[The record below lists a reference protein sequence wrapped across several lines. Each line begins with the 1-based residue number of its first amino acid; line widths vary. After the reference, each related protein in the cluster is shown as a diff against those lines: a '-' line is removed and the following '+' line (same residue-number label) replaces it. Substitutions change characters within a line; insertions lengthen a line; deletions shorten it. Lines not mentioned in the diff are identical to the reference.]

1 MLSFKTIQTAL
12 PLTMKIQLS
21 NLVSAVKDA
30 SKLDPLLD
38 STTLRATPEIQAVIA
53 ILNNPEVASLLK
65 THTSLVAEIM
75 LHAEVHMQHPVVG
88 LLASTGG
95 HIDNEGQIK
104 IPFAESIRLRFA
116 HVCLHSPTTDTQ
128 ISGSREHEIYSI
140 RPLEERTKEK
150 GLASSSSQQPST
162 QCPEVTKHLTAEE
175 LFNFFKTYK
184 TLPKTQSSDEDYL
197 EMILWTIQN
206 RRINEIVAIKNS
218 TFESVQFAN
227 KDKLLSLIAQTKKED
242 GQQYIRNF
250 IEKSLKGNEAA
261 FLKFIQQIVAKPLP
275 YNLGCLEESL
285 QHPSTIAL
293 LSNNIYT
300 LLDIARSNA
309 NLTAATLLEKLESSI
324 ISSAPVMTTAYDT
337 SMPRETAIIH
347 PISEASC
354 SSQRMEV
361 PKQSILSPE
370 VAAIVDTYT
379 SKTHKDV
386 VYGLESEV
394 LDVFNNLN
402 SETVRAFGNISIHT
416 AANVLKFQKMPIDTQ
431 IGTLLQM
438 QTLIEQ
444 QHAKKKMLAK
454 S

>member
-250 IEKSLKGNEAA
+250 IEKSLAGNESAFLEFIKRILQDARPYNIGCLEVCLEDDRSFSILRDNLGELLNIATSSGNEAA
-261 FLKFIQQIVAKPLP
+261 L
-275 YNLGCLEESL
+275 
-285 QHPSTIAL
+285 HL
-293 LSNNIYT
+293 LN
-300 LLDIARSNA
+300 
-309 NLTAATLLEKLESSI
+309 EKKYSI
-324 ISSAPVMTTAYDT
+324 LITQTQVMTMAYNASIQSLMSQTIST
-337 SMPRETAIIH
+337 S
-347 PISEASC
+347 AS
-354 SSQRMEV
+354 SSQREEV
-361 PKQSILSPE
+361 PTQSILSSE
-370 VAAIVDTYT
+370 MAAIVDAYT
-379 SKTHKDV
+379 SKLHQTV
-386 VYGLESEV
+386 VRGLKPEV
-394 LDVFNNLN
+394 LSVFNNLDP
-402 SETVRAFGNISIHT
+402 ETARAFGDISIHT
-416 AANVLKFQKMPIDTQ
+416 AANVLKFNKMPVDTQ
-431 IGTLLQM
+431 ISKLRQM
-438 QTLIEQ
+438 QELVQ
-444 QHAKKKMLAK
+444 QQIAKQRIVAK

>member
-1 MLSFKTIQTAL
+1 MLSFKTVQTAL
-12 PLTMKIQLS
+12 PLATKVQLN
-21 NLVSAVKDA
+21 NLVTAIRDA
-30 SKLDPLLD
+30 SKLNPLREIEDLY
-38 STTLRATPEIQAVIA
+38 STQEFLAVRN
-53 ILNNPEVASLLK
+53 ILAHQGVNNALK
-65 THTSLVAEIM
+65 AHASLVAEIM
-75 LHAEVHMQHPVVG
+75 IHAEAHMQHPVVI
-88 LLASTGG
+88 LLADAGG
-95 HIDNEGQIK
+95 HIEPDNTMK
-104 IPFAESIRLRFA
+104 IPFAEEIRLKFA
-116 HVCLHSPTTDTQ
+116 HICLHSPTTDVQ
-128 ISGSREHEIYSI
+128 INGSREHESYSI
-140 RPLEERTKEK
+140 RPIEKRTKDKE
-150 GLASSSSQQPST
+150 LSSSSSRYPST
-162 QCPEVTKHLTAEE
+162 QCPEVTGRLTAEE
-175 LFNFFKTYK
+175 LFDFFKAYQ
-184 TLPKTQSSDEDYL
+184 TLPVTQSSDQDYL

-206 RRINEIVAIKNS
+206 RRTKDIATIKNS
-218 TFESVQFAN
+218 AFEQVQFAN
-227 KDKLLSLIAQTKKED
+227 QDKIISLINQTKMED
-242 GQQYIRNF
+242 GQQYVRNF

-361 PKQSILSPE
+361 PTQSILSPE
-370 VAAIVDTYT
+370 VAAIVDAYT
-379 SKTHKDV
+379 SKAHKDV
-386 VYGLESEV
+386 VYGLKSEV
-394 LDVFNNLN
+394 LHVFNDLN
-402 SETVRAFGNISIHT
+402 PETVRAFGNISIHT

-431 IGTLLQM
+431 IDTLLQM
-438 QTLIEQ
+438 QALVEQ